1 MANKKKFDAVYSG
14 DKYTNA
20 QGEEKTRY
28 INVGVV
34 FERDDGSLS
43 LKLESLPVNFSGWV
57 NFYEPKADNEKQA
70 GRAQQAANQ
79 ARGGQSSQ
87 RESNPFPEDD

>member
-1 MANKKKFDAVYSG
+1 MAMKKTHDAVYAG
-14 DKYTNA
+14 DKYTNG

-28 INVGVV
+28 INMGAL
-34 FERDDGSLS
+34 FTRDDGSLTC
-43 LKLESLPVNFSGWV
+43 KVENLPIGFNGWI

>member
-14 DKYTNA
+14 DKYTNN
-20 QGEEKTRY
+20 QGEEKTDF
-28 INVGVV
+28 INIGAAFENDKGQLSIKLKVIPVG
-34 FERDDGSLS
+34 FT
-43 LKLESLPVNFSGWV
+43 GWI
-57 NFYEPKADNEKQA
+57 NLYPPKEDNEKQA